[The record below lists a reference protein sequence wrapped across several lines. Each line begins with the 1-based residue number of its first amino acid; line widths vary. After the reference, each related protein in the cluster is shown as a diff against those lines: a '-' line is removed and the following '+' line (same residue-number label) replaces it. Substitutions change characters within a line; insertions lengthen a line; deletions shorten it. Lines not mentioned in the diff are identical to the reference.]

1 MLLWRKH
8 TKRNGGKGAERK
20 KKVFAV
26 RYADETVMTSMPEWT
41 QSVPGEYTHTMKNT
55 HEWHTKVHKPTLAI
69 ENTAT

>member
-8 TKRNGGKGAERK
+8 TKRNGGKGVERK

-41 QSVPGEYTHTMKNT
+41 QSVPGEYTH
-55 HEWHTKVHKPTLAI
+55 HEEHT
-69 ENTAT
+69 